1 MQIVCS
7 KQKVTD
13 GDLSNDVWTSLL
25 EYTKETSQIKLG
37 AILYYVRVF
46 WGFFEPPTHLRKD
59 IFTT

>member
-25 EYTKETSQIKLG
+25 EYTKETSQVELS
-37 AILYYVRVF
+37 
-46 WGFFEPPTHLRKD
+46 
-59 IFTT
+59 